1 MTTNTNQEIKKENT
15 NIVAQNPAKIIRI
28 GLVIILIQSDS
39 KAQDKPCYEVFI
51 MPINN
56 KKPVQE
62 THAQDRKPSQTN
74 SALPVY
80 ESPVQKA
87 LKKLQDAV
95 DKAAKAKK
103 KLKKTA
109 KERDK
114 IAEQYAKTPNK
125 DPNKQ
130 KLFAQLQK
138 ANRFLA
144 KCLDEKLA
152 ADAYVK
158 KCADEYIFSF
168 RIKTNNN
175 IQQRT
180 YQRAA

>member
-1 MTTNTNQEIKKENT
+1 MTTNQEVKKENT
-15 NIVAQNPAKIIRI
+15 NAVAQNPAKIIRI

-39 KAQDKPCYEVFI
+39 KAQVKPCYTVFI
-51 MPINN
+51 IPTDN

-62 THAQDRKPSQTN
+62 THAQDRKPDQTRP
-74 SALPVY
+74 ALPVY

-95 DKAAKAKK
+95 EKAAKAKQ
-103 KLKKTA
+103 KLEKAA
-109 KERDK
+109 KQRDK
-114 IAEQYAKTPNK
+114 IAEQYAKTPK
-125 DPNKQ
+125 KAPNKQ

-138 ANRFLA
+138 ANKSWA

-175 IQQRT
+175 IQQHT